1 MDFGVFMRDFGCE
14 IFVNFSVFLGKI
26 HKAGSALGEK
36 SLLTNFGRHF
46 VFSLACVR
54 KNHFLT
60 QNPMPLTFF
69 SEKFTF
75 FCKSLNFRFCFWRIL

>member
-1 MDFGVFMRDFGCE
+1 MNFSVFACEFCLKFGFFM
-14 IFVNFSVFLGKI
+14 NFSVFLGKI

-36 SLLTNFGRHF
+36 LILANFGRHF

-60 QNPMPLTFF
+60 QNPVLLTFLTEN
-69 SEKFTF
+69 SHF
-75 FCKSLNFRFCFWRIL
+75 FAKP